1 MKKLLVMILLF
12 FSIMTANA
20 QLVKVSF
27 GIKGQGIASLM
38 NTEIKPSTYVQLGG
52 GGGAFLG
59 MKVGRVIGLQVE
71 GLYSYQNASFAISDK
86 LGNNIWNSTQQYLY
100 VPAVLQLWCGRSFAF
115 EFGYQQAIAL
125 SGTLSSSGN
134 VKDDTGILDYGSLV
148 AGMNINMGKVA
159 FLSFRYTHA
168 MQYSYVMTK
177 DPSKCM
183 SLQVGLGFRFFTSRK
198 SVFVK

>member
-1 MKKLLVMILLF
+1 MKKLSVMILLF

-20 QLVKVSF
+20 QAVKVSF

-38 NTEIKPSTYVQLGG
+38 NTELTPTYYAQLGG

-59 MKVGRVIGLQVE
+59 MKFGRVIGIQGE
-71 GLYSYQNASFAISDK
+71 ALYSYQFATFETSNN
-86 LGNNIWNSTQQYLY
+86 LGNNIWTSTQQYLY

-125 SGTLSSSGN
+125 SGTLSNGG
-134 VKDDTGILDYGSLV
+134 KTKQDTGILDYGSLV

-168 MQYSYVMTK
+168 IQNSYVMTK
-177 DPSKCM
+177 DPSKCQ
-183 SLQVGLGFRFFTSRK
+183 SLQVGLGFRFFTSKK